1 MRPAGRIGGALKA
14 MARSGRAIFGSS
26 LKRRVGLWVPL
37 SFFLLAGG
45 CAENAA
51 VAPRPAPLPP
61 AKEIARMGY
70 SIQVGAFLDVDNA
83 IRLTHA
89 LEEQGLP
96 AYYFRHETGMY
107 KVRFGNFPSKEAAV
121 SKAQSLSDANIIQDY
136 YVVSPD
142 EYAVAKIRIY
152 GTKGLRNELVETAER
167 FIGLPYQWGGS
178 SPEQGFDCSGL
189 TMAVYQ
195 YNGINLPRSSK
206 EQFSHGT
213 PVERSELEQGD
224 LVFFS
229 TKTAAKVSHV
239 GLYSGD
245 NRFIHA
251 PRTGKTIREDSLS
264 DPYFAARYAGARTYL
279 R

>member
-1 MRPAGRIGGALKA
+1 MAPSGCAVLGSHLKRSMRPW
-14 MARSGRAIFGSS
+14 
-26 LKRRVGLWVPL
+26 LWVPL

-45 CAENAA
+45 CAEKVA

-61 AKEIARMGY
+61 AEEIARMGY
-70 SIQVGAFLDVDNA
+70 SIQVGAFLNVDNA

-96 AYYFRHETGMY
+96 AYYFRHKSGMY

-121 SKAQSLSDANIIQDY
+121 NKAQSLSSANIIQEY

-142 EYAVAKIRIY
+142 EYAVAKMRIY
-152 GTKGLRNELVETAER
+152 GSKGLRKELVETAQS
-167 FIGLPYQWGGS
+167 FIGVPYQWGGS
-178 SPEQGFDCSGL
+178 SPDQGFDCSGL

-195 YNGINLPRSSK
+195 YNGLNLPRSSK
-206 EQFSHGT
+206 EQFTRGA
-213 PVERSELEQGD
+213 PVERTELEKGD

-229 TKTAAKVSHV
+229 ISSGDKVSHV
-239 GLYSGD
+239 GLYTGD

-251 PRTGKTIREDSLS
+251 PGKGKTIRADSLS
-264 DPYFAARYAGARTYL
+264 NPYFAARYAGARTYL
-279 R
+279 P